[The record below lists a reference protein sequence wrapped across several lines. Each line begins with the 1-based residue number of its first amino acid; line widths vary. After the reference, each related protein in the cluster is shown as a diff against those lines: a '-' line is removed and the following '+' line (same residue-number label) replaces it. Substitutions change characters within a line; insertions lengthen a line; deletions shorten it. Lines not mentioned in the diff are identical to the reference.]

1 MKISEE
7 TLNNISTLSKI
18 KIDDDMKL
26 KLIEDLEDILAMVDE
41 MNKIDTNKIDP
52 MSHPIDDAQNLREDV
67 SDKSIDRDAFQK
79 YAPKT
84 DDGFYLT
91 PKVIEQN
98 D

>member
-7 TLNNISTLSKI
+7 TLNNISALSKI
-18 KIDDDMKL
+18 KIDDDIKP
-26 KLIEDLEDILAMVDE
+26 KLIEDLEAIMAMVDE
-41 MNKIDTNKIDP
+41 MNKIDTDKVEP
-52 MSHPIDDAQNLREDV
+52 MSHPIGDAQNLREDI
-67 SDKSIDRDAFQK
+67 SDNNIDRDAFQK
-79 YAPKT
+79 HAPKT